1 MFSTSF
7 KSAPLLI
14 VTVSQS
20 FRFALIYLSSTFTTA
35 PYQDYTVAY
44 YPDMPSKFGELLLR
58 MPELQRVCQVL
69 IHAHLLLLLFCLLY
83 LPPPIYDAQV
93 GKEMLCLSQ
102 QPREEEGDT
111 PGFNFL
117 MELLRGDH

>member
-1 MFSTSF
+1 M
-7 KSAPLLI
+7 
-14 VTVSQS
+14 
-20 FRFALIYLSSTFTTA
+20 
-35 PYQDYTVAY
+35 AY

-69 IHAHLLLLLFCLLY
+69 IHTHLLLLLFCLFSVSSIFL
-83 LPPPIYDAQV
+83 LQYDAQV

>member
-1 MFSTSF
+1 M
-7 KSAPLLI
+7 
-14 VTVSQS
+14 
-20 FRFALIYLSSTFTTA
+20 
-35 PYQDYTVAY
+35 AY

-58 MPELQRVCQVL
+58 MPELQRVCQV
-69 IHAHLLLLLFCLLY
+69 IFSFFSLFPCVSFSFSSSSSSSN
-83 LPPPIYDAQV
+83 DTQV

-102 QPREEEGDT
+102 QPREEEGDA